1 MVLDNIRSAH
11 NVGAIL
17 RTAAALGVGR
27 VYAVGT
33 TPYPPVTGDRRL
45 PHVAQRADR
54 QIGKT
59 ALGAEK
65 MVPVVRAED
74 ESRLAEELRQ
84 SGFELIAI
92 ENTADAEP
100 LNTFSGRGRFALV
113 LGNEING
120 ISRFWLEASQRRL
133 KIETDKRKESLNVAA
148 AAAMAVYHF
157 KFKA

>member
-1 MVLDNIRSAH
+1 MILDNLRSAH

-17 RTAAALGVGR
+17 RTAAALGVDR

-33 TPYPPVTGDRRL
+33 TPYPSAVGDSRL
-45 PHVAQRADR
+45 PHVAERADR
-54 QIGKT
+54 QIAKT

-65 MVPVVRAED
+65 MVEVIWAEK
-74 ESRLAEELRQ
+74 ESHLAQELSQ

-92 ENTADAEP
+92 ENSADAEP
-100 LNTFSGRGRFALV
+100 LHKFSGRGRFALV
-113 LGNEING
+113 LGNEIDG

-133 KIETDKRKESLNVAA
+133 MIEADKQKESLNVATA
-148 AAAMAVYHF
+148 AAIAMYHF